1 VAAKSSGPAIGETD
15 MRIMIGI
22 LVLLALAGCGNHP
35 PVVVTPPA
43 PPPLLEPLP
52 DPPIPAWILADYPN
66 VRQVWIGDAVFYIN
80 GGFTAEHVRKYI
92 GTAFADTQ
100 KLRPAAK
107 LEGMFVVKGMPND
120 CPRSTGPAFFADG
133 VMDSREVVGMRQWYP
148 QSFVD
153 NRPCVHGYFG
163 SRTIPPV
170 IYAPAGLLEVIE
182 HEALHA
188 IWWSNWVGEMCD
200 GNPVWTLVEHNG
212 PCDPFDVAGSY

>member
-1 VAAKSSGPAIGETD
+1 MIVAPPLPPPVPI
-15 MRIMIGI
+15 
-22 LVLLALAGCGNHP
+22 VLL
-35 PVVVTPPA
+35 PA
-43 PPPLLEPLP
+43 PE
-52 DPPIPAWILADYPN
+52 PPIPDWILAEYPD
-66 VRQVWIGDAVFYIN
+66 VRQVWFDTAAVFYIS

-100 KLRPAAK
+100 KLRSSAK
-107 LEGMFVVKGMPND
+107 LEGVFIVKEMPNN

-163 SRTIPPV
+163 SRAIPPV
-170 IYAPAGLLEVIE
+170 IYAPTGLSEVID

-188 IWWSNWVGEMCD
+188 IWWSNWVSEKCG
-200 GNPVWTLVEHNG
+200 GNFVWSVVEHGG
-212 PCDPFDVAGSY
+212 PCDPFEVR